1 MNLAM
6 AELLLSDFINPFYF
20 FPVKI
25 YNVSVSNACIYVY
38 YVYEVDPN
46 DGHQKK
52 IERRFEKKEESAC
65 KTD

>member
-52 IERRFEKKEESAC
+52 NWTSAWKKRRKRL
-65 KTD
+65 